1 MGIRAKLS
9 ISIML
14 MLFVMTAFIDL
25 AVYQIYKQD
34 IENTELT
41 SMQDANEILSDNIRN
56 LIVSIEENLMN
67 EIGRCDVFDYQSAL
81 SETASSSVVRKM
93 KGLATLMRFRG
104 VDCKNVFILDKYP
117 CRFFYN
123 CQPNEE
129 MSIDDFRRRQVY
141 QEITAGGETL
151 FQSRGSTTWRSFPDQ
166 PEEIYIIK
174 SYIDPAD
181 MDYKGIL
188 CLTIERELFR
198 TLIGEHKFDSIIYD
212 EKGGLLYDSRE
223 REGTASPAGEENWEE
238 YLRVENPIR
247 RRKGEWRLTA
257 LIAKQEAFGEIAA
270 LFKML
275 TAAEAGVFIVM
286 VYIVYKVSAGFLWN
300 ITTLT
305 NNFKQINAGQQPFK
319 IVPHSHDE
327 TAYLC
332 EQFDDMYEQLKEN
345 TRQMVLSGMLL
356 EKAEYNSLL
365 AQMNPHFLYNT
376 LESVSAMAKLSGQQD
391 IVRVIRM
398 LSHLLRAS
406 LSGGKQEIPL
416 RQELSY
422 IRCYLELQKIVA
434 GGRITW
440 DIAVEEELEECP
452 VPKLILQPI
461 VENAIIHGLKDL
473 LDDAIIII
481 TANVRE
487 EQLVLE
493 VCDNGKGTSQ
503 EVLDSLL
510 LQEEPP
516 EDEDRAH
523 IGIRSIQKRLHI
535 LYGSTYG
542 LEMYSEPGNGMIVRL
557 NLPYGKGGIHVK
569 NIDRRR

>member
-1 MGIRAKLS
+1 
-9 ISIML
+9 ML

-104 VDCKNVFILDKYP
+104 VDCKNVFILDKYT

-270 LFKML
+270 LF
-275 TAAEAGVFIVM
+275 
-286 VYIVYKVSAGFLWN
+286 
-300 ITTLT
+300 
-305 NNFKQINAGQQPFK
+305 NAGQQPFK

-542 LEMYSEPGNGMIVRL
+542 LEMYSEPGNGMVVRL